1 MHLRVFSLLFAG
13 VVVVDVFFHVGY
25 LIPSKGNSPS
35 SE

>member
-1 MHLRVFSLLFAG
+1 MHPSFFFPFLFA
-13 VVVVDVFFHVGY
+13 VVVVVFHVGY